1 MTRKHMFEVMV
12 KPCRNKENFA
22 YQMKRQYIE
31 KRDVCWREDDKCI
44 QTDGTVIK
52 GSDVIEITA
61 ADESLFADV

>member
-1 MTRKHMFEVMV
+1 MFEVMV

-31 KRDVCWREDDKCI
+31 KRDVCWRVDGKCI

-61 ADESLFADV
+61 ADESLFADVWE